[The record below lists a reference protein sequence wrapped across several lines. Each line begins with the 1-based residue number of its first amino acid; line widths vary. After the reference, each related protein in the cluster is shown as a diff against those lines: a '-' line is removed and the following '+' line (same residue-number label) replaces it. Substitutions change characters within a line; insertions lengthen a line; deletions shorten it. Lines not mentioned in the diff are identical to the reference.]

1 MKRLVLVRH
10 GETEWSSSGRH
21 TGRTD
26 IPLTTA
32 GEDQAL
38 AVGAEL
44 AKLGVHPAR
53 SLASPLQRAV
63 VTADLAGFPEAE
75 LDGRL
80 VEVDYGQYEG
90 RTSKEIREERPGW
103 DLFRDGCPAGESIAA
118 AGERADTVIA
128 DLAPDDGEGD
138 MLLFGH
144 GHFTR
149 VLAVRYLGLPAEH
162 ARLLA
167 LGTATISILGHEHW
181 WRTIR
186 LWNHEP

>member
-1 MKRLVLVRH
+1 MKRLILVRH
-10 GETEWSSSGRH
+10 GETEWSRSGRH

-26 IPLTTA
+26 VPLTTA

-44 AKLGVHPAR
+44 SKLDVHPVR
-53 SLASPLQRAV
+53 SLTSPLQRAV

-75 LDGRL
+75 LDRRL
-80 VEVDYGQYEG
+80 VEVDYGDYEG
-90 RTSKEIREERPGW
+90 RTSAEIREERPGW

-118 AGERADTVIA
+118 AGARADAVLA
-128 DLAPDDGEGD
+128 DLAPDDGDGD
-138 MLLFGH
+138 VLLFGH

-149 VLAVRYLGLPAEH
+149 VLAARYLGLPAEH

-181 WRTIR
+181 WRAIR